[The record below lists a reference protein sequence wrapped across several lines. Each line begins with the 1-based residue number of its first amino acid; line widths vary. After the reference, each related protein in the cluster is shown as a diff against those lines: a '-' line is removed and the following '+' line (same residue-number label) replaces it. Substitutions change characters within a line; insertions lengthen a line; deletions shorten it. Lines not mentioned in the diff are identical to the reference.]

1 MECLTRFGFR
11 LPRDVERDLADSLSK
26 EEDRKKVIDYGDFI
40 EAVKTEQD
48 NGDHQ
53 ERTKVIGTRDT
64 DLLVDKIRKRMEE
77 TLGSETNSTK
87 RAKEVFS
94 EIDRDDSGAIDKTEL
109 SQAMRILRIE
119 VMENELDSLFK
130 RFAKE
135 DRSGY
140 PVIEYEGFLQLLGF
154 KRQTLSSSQVD
165 KAEVD
170 ALIATIRRRIEE
182 TVGVDGAS
190 SAAKVKDV
198 FSDIDR
204 DNSGTIDKR
213 ELEQALRVLKVN
225 TSARDVD
232 MLFDRFDDSR
242 RGQLDYHNYLELLGY
257 QRSADI
263 ARRLSPRGGPGVL
276 SPRSKDRLDIL
287 VTRLQRKLEDTLGSE
302 AQSSSRVKEA
312 FSEIDRDG
320 SGTIDRVELGQ
331 ALRFLKL
338 DVNEKDADDL
348 FRRFE
353 KERTGTI
360 DYNGFLQLL
369 GFDSKLASRR
379 AEKNSDDEELDSLI
393 KRIRSKLEDNLG
405 SEAQSTKRVKEVSFS
420 IMGEDWLILY
430 VFLHVPN
437 RNPLLTITLPSMKSL
452 SLVIIGLR

>member
-1 MECLTRFGFR
+1 M
-11 LPRDVERDLADSLSK
+11 ADSLSK
-26 EEDRKKVIDYGDFI
+26 EEDRKKVVDYGDFI
-40 EAVKTEQD
+40 EAVKSEQD
-48 NGDHQ
+48 NGDQQ

-77 TLGSETNSTK
+77 TLGSETNSTR

-94 EIDRDDSGAIDKTEL
+94 EIDRDNSGAIDKTEL
-109 SQAMRILRIE
+109 SQAMRVLRIE
-119 VMENELDSLFK
+119 MMENELESLFK

-140 PVIEYEGFLQLLGF
+140 AVIEYEGFLQLLGF
-154 KRQTLSSSQVD
+154 KRQIQTSSQKD

-170 ALIATIRRRIEE
+170 ALIATIRKRIEE

-213 ELEQALRVLKVN
+213 ELEQALKILKVN
-225 TSARDVD
+225 TSTRDVD
-232 MLFDRFDDSR
+232 LLFDRFDDSK

-263 ARRLSPRGGPGVL
+263 ARRLSPRGQGPGAL

-320 SGTIDRVELGQ
+320 SGSIDRLELGNTPSQ
-331 ALRFLKL
+331 YTL
-338 DVNEKDADDL
+338 
-348 FRRFE
+348 
-353 KERTGTI
+353 
-360 DYNGFLQLL
+360 
-369 GFDSKLASRR
+369 
-379 AEKNSDDEELDSLI
+379 
-393 KRIRSKLEDNLG
+393 
-405 SEAQSTKRVKEVSFS
+405 STPSQHPLS
-420 IMGEDWLILY
+420 IHSINTPPQHILSIHLPY
-430 VFLHVPN
+430 EHVPLLLFILLAQPTVIPY
-437 RNPLLTITLPSMKSL
+437 PLIDLN
-452 SLVIIGLR
+452 

>member
-1 MECLTRFGFR
+1 M
-11 LPRDVERDLADSLSK
+11 ERDLADSLSK
-26 EEDRKKVIDYGDFI
+26 EEDRKKVVDYGDFI
-40 EAVKTEQD
+40 EAVKSEQD
-48 NGDHQ
+48 NGDQQ

-77 TLGSETNSTK
+77 TLGSETNSTR

-94 EIDRDDSGAIDKTEL
+94 EIDRDNSGAIDKTEL
-109 SQAMRILRIE
+109 SQAMRVLRIE
-119 VMENELDSLFK
+119 MMENELESLFK

-140 PVIEYEGFLQLLGF
+140 AVIEYEGFLQLLGF
-154 KRQTLSSSQVD
+154 KRQIQTSSQKD

-170 ALIATIRRRIEE
+170 ALIATIRKRIEE

-213 ELEQALRVLKVN
+213 ELEQALKILKVN
-225 TSARDVD
+225 TSTRDVD
-232 MLFDRFDDSR
+232 LLFDRFDDSK

-263 ARRLSPRGGPGVL
+263 ARRLSPRGQGPGAL

-320 SGTIDRVELGQ
+320 SGSIDRLELGNTPSQ
-331 ALRFLKL
+331 YTL
-338 DVNEKDADDL
+338 
-348 FRRFE
+348 
-353 KERTGTI
+353 
-360 DYNGFLQLL
+360 
-369 GFDSKLASRR
+369 
-379 AEKNSDDEELDSLI
+379 
-393 KRIRSKLEDNLG
+393 
-405 SEAQSTKRVKEVSFS
+405 STPSQHPLS
-420 IMGEDWLILY
+420 IHSINTPPQHILSIHLPY
-430 VFLHVPN
+430 EHVPLLLFILLAQPTVIPY
-437 RNPLLTITLPSMKSL
+437 PLIDLN
-452 SLVIIGLR
+452 